1 MSVNAQITLSRNRH
15 QTATDR
21 TTLRYP
27 DLLKEL
33 IGLEMVLSRLVGSGG
48 TVE

>member
-1 MSVNAQITLSRNRH
+1 MPQSRYHETVTRL
-15 QTATDR
+15 TTDR